1 VNVAPLGPGAIV
13 VTGGGR
19 GIGAQVALGAARSGA
34 PVALLYRSRPDN
46 ASHVVK
52 EIKAGGG
59 QAIAI
64 AADVGNEADVVRA
77 FKAIDDVFGTLG
89 GVVNNAVMTGPPR
102 RLAELPVDELEM
114 VFRTNVFGAFLCA
127 REAAKRLSTRN
138 GGGGGGIVMISS
150 AHAVNTGG
158 PGNWVHF
165 AASKGAVET
174 MSRGLAK
181 ELAAQGIRVNV
192 VRPGVIATETRLSQP
207 ADHLTRTL
215 AQVPMARMGDP
226 AEVATAVLWLLSSE
240 SSYVTGAMLDVAGGL

>member
-1 VNVAPLGPGAIV
+1 MSQGAIM

-19 GIGAQVALGAARSGA
+19 GIGAQIALGAARSGA

-46 ASHVVK
+46 ASQVVD
-52 EIKAGGG
+52 EIKAAGGR
-59 QAIAI
+59 AIAI

-77 FKAIDDVFGTLG
+77 FEAVDDAFGTLS
-89 GVVNNAVMTGPPR
+89 GVVNNAVTTGPPR
-102 RLAELPVDELEM
+102 TLAELPVDELET

-127 REAAKRLSTRN
+127 REGAKRLSTRH

-150 AHAVNTGG
+150 AHAVNTGA

-165 AASKGAVET
+165 AASKGALET

-181 ELAAQGIRVNV
+181 ELAAEGIRVNV
-192 VRPGVIATETRLSQP
+192 VRPGVIATETRLTQP
-207 ADHLTRTL
+207 ADHLNRTL

-226 AEVATAVLWLLSSE
+226 AEVANAVLWLLSSD
-240 SSYVTGAMLDVAGGL
+240 SSYVTGATLDVAGGL